1 MWTLKAATW
10 FQINPRSEP
19 DSTWDMDLKVED
31 DRSEESEW
39 SQRRELNPHLISKTR
54 RPLYPLSYVGSEMP
68 GYSTGRLTAIS
79 AEMEETWR
87 TMVTSDGFICASVSR
102 ERSMLVRDLATFKS
116 QC

>member
-1 MWTLKAATW
+1 
-10 FQINPRSEP
+10 
-19 DSTWDMDLKVED
+19 
-31 DRSEESEW
+31 
-39 SQRRELNPHLISKTR
+39 
-54 RPLYPLSYVGSEMP
+54 MP

-102 ERSMLVRDLATFKS
+102 ERSLLVRDLATFKS